1 MSTFSD
7 IKTAIEDFK
16 QNKFLIVMD
25 DENRE
30 NEGDLII
37 AAENLTSLQ
46 MAFIVRYSSG
56 YICAPLTNKRA
67 DELDLPLLTDFE
79 YKGSGDSKATPY
91 TISVDF
97 KEGSTTGISAS
108 DRTLTVKKL
117 ADDVNV
123 TQPEEFIKPGHI
135 VPLRANDKGVL
146 ARRGHT
152 EAAVDLCRLAGLK
165 EVGVIG
171 ELVKEDDGE
180 MMRLKECQEFA
191 TKHDIKIITVE
202 ALAKYIEENGYAS

>member
-1 MSTFSD
+1 MPEFSD
-7 IKTAIEDFK
+7 IKTAIQDFK
-16 QNKFLIVMD
+16 ENKFLIVMD
-25 DENRE
+25 DDSRE

-37 AAENLTSLQ
+37 AAENMTSLQ

-56 YICAPLTNKRA
+56 YICAPLSNKRA
-67 DELDLPLLTDFE
+67 DELDLPLLSNFE
-79 YKGSGDSKATPY
+79 YRGSSDSKSTPY

-108 DRTLTVKKL
+108 DRTLTVRKL
-117 ADDVNV
+117 ADDVTV
-123 TQPEEFIKPGHI
+123 KQPEQFIKPGHI
-135 VPLRANDKGVL
+135 VPLRAHDNGVL

-152 EAAVDLCRLAGLK
+152 EAAVDLCKLAGLK

-180 MMRLKECQEFA
+180 MMRLKECQEFGA
-191 TKHDIKIITVE
+191 KHGIKLITVQD
-202 ALAKYIEENGYAS
+202 LAEYLKTNGDN

>member
-108 DRTLTVKKL
+108 DRTLTVK
-117 ADDVNV
+117 
-123 TQPEEFIKPGHI
+123 TSWW
-135 VPLRANDKGVL
+135 
-146 ARRGHT
+146 
-152 EAAVDLCRLAGLK
+152 C
-165 EVGVIG
+165 
-171 ELVKEDDGE
+171 
-180 MMRLKECQEFA
+180 
-191 TKHDIKIITVE
+191 
-202 ALAKYIEENGYAS
+202 

>member
-1 MSTFSD
+1 MSAFSD
-7 IKTAIEDFK
+7 IETAIKDFK
-16 QNKFLIVMD
+16 ENKFLIVMD
-25 DENRE
+25 DEGRE

-67 DELDLPLLTDFE
+67 DQLDLPLLTDFK
-79 YKGSGDSKATPY
+79 YKGSGDSKGTPY

-108 DRTLTVKKL
+108 DRTLTVQKL
-117 ADDVNV
+117 ADDSTV
-123 TQPEEFIKPGHI
+123 TEPEQFIKPGHI
-135 VPLRANDKGVL
+135 VPLRAHDQGVL

-152 EAAVDLCRLAGLK
+152 EAAVDLCKLAGLK

-180 MMRLKECQEFA
+180 MMRLKECQEFGA
-191 TKHDIKIITVE
+191 KHGIKLITVE
-202 ALAKYIEENGYAS
+202 ALANYIREHGYN

>member
-1 MSTFSD
+1 MSIFSD

-56 YICAPLTNKRA
+56 YICAPLSNKRA
-67 DELDLPLLTDFE
+67 DQLDLPLLTSFE

-97 KEGSTTGISAS
+97 REGSTTGISAS
-108 DRTLTVKKL
+108 DRTLTVQKL
-117 ADDVNV
+117 ADDVTV
-123 TQPEEFIKPGHI
+123 TEPEQFIKPGHI
-135 VPLRANDKGVL
+135 VPLRAHDNGVL
-146 ARRGHT
+146 SRRGHT
-152 EAAVDLCRLAGLK
+152 EAAVDLCKLAKLK

-171 ELVKEDDGE
+171 ELVREDDGE
-180 MMRLKECQEFA
+180 MMRLKECQEFGA
-191 TKHDIKIITVE
+191 KYGIKLITVE
-202 ALAKYIEENGYAS
+202 ALAAYIKENGYN

>member
-1 MSTFSD
+1 MATFSD
-7 IKTAIEDFK
+7 IKTAVQDFK
-16 QNKFLIVMD
+16 ENKFLIVMD
-25 DENRE
+25 DDNRE

-37 AAENLTSLQ
+37 AAQNLTSLQ
-46 MAFIVRYSSG
+46 MAFIVKYSSG

-67 DELDLPLLTDFE
+67 DQLDLPLLTNFE
-79 YKGSGDSKATPY
+79 YKGANDSKATPY

-108 DRTLTVKKL
+108 DRTLTVNKL
-117 ADDVNV
+117 ADENTV
-123 TQPEEFIKPGHI
+123 TKPEQFIKPGHI
-135 VPLRANDKGVL
+135 VPLRANDDGVL

-152 EAAVDLCRLAGLK
+152 EAAVDLCRLAGLS

-180 MMRLKECQEFA
+180 MMRLKECSEFGA
-191 TKHDIKIITVE
+191 KHGIKLITVE
-202 ALAKYIEENGYAS
+202 ALAQYIKENGYK